1 MNHCELGLL
10 LQNPRE
16 SLKKQSVLGK
26 QENIEL
32 RAHGVLILSRPV
44 FTVDSTT
51 IEKVAPLLHHF
62 GWKFCDY
69 IQPLQVWVFL
79 GNNLVPSQPK
89 GRQHF

>member
-44 FTVDSTT
+44 LTVDSTT
-51 IEKVAPLLHHF
+51 IEKVAPLLRHI
-62 GWKFCDY
+62 C
-69 IQPLQVWVFL
+69 
-79 GNNLVPSQPK
+79 GNAVTTDLPSRRGGFMK
-89 GRQHF
+89 